1 MKETK
6 PRDTVRKSVAYCGL
20 ICALDSCFE
29 NCDGCRAG
37 KGCGDSHCFPKECCA
52 ERGLYGCWEC
62 SDFPCGEG
70 YFADGNPSQGQFVGC
85 VRYIREAGL
94 EDYVNRVIRNQGQG
108 IRYGLNGAY
117 ADKSE
122 AEVVS
127 LLENHEEP

>member
-1 MKETK
+1 
-6 PRDTVRKSVAYCGL
+6 
-20 ICALDSCFE
+20 
-29 NCDGCRAG
+29 
-37 KGCGDSHCFPKECCA
+37 
-52 ERGLYGCWEC
+52 
-62 SDFPCGEG
+62 
-70 YFADGNPSQGQFVGC
+70 